1 MRPETY
7 TLEHCTFSA
16 PLCWSVTLFWNEPE
30 PSDEWIVDLA
40 IDLEK
45 DNIRLLK
52 HRFSDLKTSQF
63 LVSTQMASAPSFIV
77 QRLKGRLYYAVKKRK
92 PKPLRGNFAIR
103 SIGKSGRRETEK
115 YVTDQLGHHV
125 MADQRVQ
132 AALEELQY
140 HDPTVL
146 LSEPVRSSHGL
157 YWYNLHCVFVHRER
171 WRCVDFEQLRL
182 VQYSILALSRDEG
195 IQLAAAGILTDHIHL
210 LARCYYE
217 RSPMDIA
224 LRYLNGMVSVW
235 DGKAIYQYGGYVG
248 TVGEYT
254 THAIQ

>member
-1 MRPETY
+1 MRSEIY
-7 TLEHCTFSA
+7 TRDHCTFSA

-30 PSDEWIVDLA
+30 PTDEWMADL
-40 IDLEK
+40 IGDLEK

-63 LVSTQMASAPSFIV
+63 LVSTQITSAPSFIV
-77 QRLKGRLYYAVKKRK
+77 QRLKGRLYYVVKKRK

-103 SIGKSGRRETEK
+103 SIGKSGREETEK
-115 YVTDQLGHHV
+115 YVADQLGHHI

-140 HDPTVL
+140 HDPTVV
-146 LSEPVRSSHGL
+146 LSEPIRSSHGL

-171 WRCVDFEQLRL
+171 WHCVDLAQLHR
-182 VQYSILALSRDEG
+182 VQRVILSLSRDEG
-195 IQLAAAGILTDHIHL
+195 NHLAAAGVLTDHIHL
-210 LARCYYE
+210 LARCPYD
-217 RSPMDIA
+217 RSPMDVAIS
-224 LRYLNGMVSVW
+224 YLNGMASAW
-235 DGKAIYQYGGYVG
+235 DGRAIYQYGGYVG